1 MKVQLHEQLKNLRL
15 EKNLSIEELSKRTQI
30 GVEKL
35 MTYESGEQVPS
46 TQTILVLS
54 TILEVPVSNL
64 IDGLS
69 ASTK

>member
-1 MKVQLHEQLKNLRL
+1 MKVRLHEQLKNLRL